1 VRAARLAFGLGAEA
15 VFFVGPQSN
24 IGEDLLLAGQ
34 DQPFRFP
41 AAFTFVVRSFTVL
54 DGIGKS
60 LTPKFDISEISA
72 PYARSL
78 LLEDNP
84 VLKRLQDEFVKRS
97 RNQNRA
103 VVNLFKGPNQIEY
116 ISTTMSRMEGG
127 DLKIRVRA
135 LEAERALV
143 RVEAGQSTMT
153 NAVIAS
159 MFVNVGTVLSVSAM
173 STAATCAFVAAGVM
187 GLATFVSFLKVS
199 KLKKQEL
206 KLKGQF

>member
-1 VRAARLAFGLGAEA
+1 M
-15 VFFVGPQSN
+15 
-24 IGEDLLLAGQ
+24 
-34 DQPFRFP
+34 
-41 AAFTFVVRSFTVL
+41 VRSFTVL

-84 VLKRLQDEFVKRS
+84 VLKRLQDDFVKRS
-97 RNQNRA
+97 QNQNRA

-116 ISTTMSRMEGG
+116 ISNTMSRLEGG

-135 LEAERALV
+135 LEAERALA
-143 RVEAGQSTMT
+143 RVEASQSTMT
-153 NAVIAS
+153 NAVVAS

-173 STAATCAFVAAGVM
+173 STAATGAFAVAGVM
-187 GLATFVSFLKVS
+187 GLLTITSFLKVN

>member
-1 VRAARLAFGLGAEA
+1 MSALQCPHSPIGQLLTT
-15 VFFVGPQSN
+15 PCCYSQSN

-84 VLKRLQDEFVKRS
+84 VLKRLQASSVGA
-97 RNQNRA
+97 A
-103 VVNLFKGPNQIEY
+103 VFP
-116 ISTTMSRMEGG
+116 
-127 DLKIRVRA
+127 A
-135 LEAERALV
+135 LPV
-143 RVEAGQSTMT
+143 H
-153 NAVIAS
+153 N
-159 MFVNVGTVLSVSAM
+159 SAPHPK
-173 STAATCAFVAAGVM
+173 T
-187 GLATFVSFLKVS
+187 KH
-199 KLKKQEL
+199 
-206 KLKGQF
+206 